1 MNTTITSHDGQTFNA
16 YTAIPANP
24 NGAGILVIQE
34 IFGVNPDVRAKCD
47 AWAAKG
53 YVAMAPDIFW
63 RQEAGVDITP
73 QSQADWDRAFTL
85 LKGFNVDFGVED
97 IKSMLAALREKCG
110 GKVGTVGYCL
120 GGRLAYLMAT
130 RSNADA
136 NVSYYG
142 VTIENY
148 LNEASAI
155 KAPLLMHVAAD
166 DKFVSKEAQATI
178 AAALRN
184 ISYVEMHTYEGQ
196 DHAFTRINGDHYN
209 EAAATL
215 ANGRTADFFAK
226 YLVG

>member
-1 MNTTITSHDGQTFNA
+1 MMTPITGHDGQTFNA
-16 YTAIPANP
+16 YTATPANP
-24 NGAGILVIQE
+24 NGAGIVVIQE
-34 IFGVNPDVRAKCD
+34 IFGVNPDVRTKCD

-73 QSQADWDRAFTL
+73 QSQADWDRAFAL
-85 LKGFNVDFGVED
+85 LQGFDVSVGVED
-97 IKSMLAALREKCG
+97 IKSTLAVLREKCG

-155 KAPLLMHVAAD
+155 KAPLLMHVAAE
-166 DKFVSKEAQATI
+166 DKFVSKEAQVTT
-178 AAALRN
+178 AAALGK
-184 ISYVEMHTYEGQ
+184 ISYVEMHTYEEQ

-209 EAAATL
+209 EAAAKL
-215 ANGRTADFFAK
+215 ANGRTEAFFAR